1 MSPGAVLDSMG
12 TAEVVVAQSLAAP
25 TARPRVDVAPGIR
38 SAGTTLLR
46 VVELARNVA
55 WASQDPAVAGWIEA
69 LLSGEAVPEPILE
82 AGLFRV
88 GRRGGTAP
96 SYGLGAPHQPR
107 ARASAVLGAL
117 ACAGRDAVDAV
128 QAAAANQSG
137 QEALWLAGGWARNP
151 GWVSIKE
158 SVLGYPIH
166 VLAEPEVTAVG
177 AALLAATAL
186 GWQPDANLALSDVAG

>member
-1 MSPGAVLDSMG
+1 MG

-25 TARPRVDVAPGIR
+25 TSANPVSTSRRASGRREPPSCGSLNWLATWPGLGEDR
-38 SAGTTLLR
+38 Q
-46 VVELARNVA
+46 
-55 WASQDPAVAGWIEA
+55 WPAGWKGP